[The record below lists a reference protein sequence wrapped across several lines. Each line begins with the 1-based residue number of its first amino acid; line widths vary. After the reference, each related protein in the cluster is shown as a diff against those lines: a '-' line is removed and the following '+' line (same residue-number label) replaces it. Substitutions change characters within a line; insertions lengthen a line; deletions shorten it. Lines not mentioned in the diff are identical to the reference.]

1 MNQRSS
7 EFDILKGIGILLVII
22 GHVCYYL
29 MKGGGGWANWH
40 RIIDSFHMPL
50 FFFVSGY
57 FSSKGLSRITNIQ
70 TGAKWVYSKIL
81 RLILPLCF
89 IPVIYVT
96 LVNTSTLLLEESIGL
111 LMLYSSHL

>member
-40 RIIDSFHMPL
+40 RIIDNLIICCIH
-50 FFFVSGY
+50 
-57 FSSKGLSRITNIQ
+57 SSS
-70 TGAKWVYSKIL
+70 
-81 RLILPLCF
+81 
-89 IPVIYVT
+89 
-96 LVNTSTLLLEESIGL
+96 
-111 LMLYSSHL
+111 